1 MFPFL
6 LDLFLLTDLNPKE
19 DFGTMKRSGMFLLV
33 LLLLLTAV
41 AAAEGTAGN
50 AGLSTPTDLDCAHE
64 HTKEYVLYENP
75 EYIRMDNQ
83 SHKVIGYDA
92 VVRTVCLDCG
102 EILSEETRDQV
113 EEFRNHVFRNGKC
126 AMCGCQQ
133 PVIFMTYTQ
142 EDIEKQMEK
151 QEETLLLRPEGSN
164 MAVAIP
170 TAALLDI
177 LEKNP
182 GKSFRAELQP
192 HSDGSFY
199 AVLVLIDGSA
209 EPKPFQPEGAEVRYY
224 TRNDTPTIAYTPKE
238 GKARES
244 ETEFV
249 DSKTPSQRYWAIPFI
264 GNGTYKP

>member
-1 MFPFL
+1 M
-6 LDLFLLTDLNPKE
+6 
-19 DFGTMKRSGMFLLV
+19 LV
-33 LLLLLTAV
+33 LLLLLTAA
-41 AAAEGTAGN
+41 AAAEGPANTDLA
-50 AGLSTPTDLDCAHE
+50 TPTDLECAHE
-64 HTKEYVLYENP
+64 NTKEYVFYENP
-75 EYIRMDNQ
+75 EYIRIDHQ
-83 SHKVIGYDA
+83 IHKVVGFDA

-199 AVLVLIDGSA
+199 AVLVLIDGST
-209 EPKPFQPEGAEVRYY
+209 EPKPFRLEGAEVRYY
-224 TRNDTPTIAYTPKE
+224 TRNDTPTIAYIPKE
-238 GKARES
+238 GITWGTEA

-249 DSKTPSQRYWAIPFI
+249 DNKTPSQRYWAVPFV